1 MISNIPALIN
11 GTPIFPFTTINVF
24 KSNNPVADCCKRKP
38 SIIPSSE
45 GVRIKPII
53 IDTDDKYSRNDYW
66 EKAVGDL
73 EYLDNG
79 AIVMADGY
87 KKNED
92 GVDMLK
98 VVPYDGSAGKT
109 TYLLATAEEDQLAIF
124 NNVAPQGYRDFFNEN
139 DEIVRVFKTR
149 CGDLRYEITNF
160 TLDSSISEV
169 AVGND
174 VFWDGINFG
183 YIVGGTT
190 ASGIVKVG
198 KVVEPEGQFAA
209 GLGLD
214 SIVIDMDV

>member
-1 MISNIPALIN
+1 MATRLQKVLMEKGTHNVCDIKTRAGRLKAEAN
-11 GTPIFPFTTINVF
+11 GAILDLTGT
-24 KSNNPVADCCKRKP
+24 A
-38 SIIPSSE
+38 
-45 GVRIKPII
+45 
-53 IDTDDKYSRNDYW
+53 
-66 EKAVGDL
+66 L

-174 VFWDGINFG
+174 VFWDGVNFA

-198 KVVEPEGQFAA
+198 KVVELEGQFAA

>member
-1 MISNIPALIN
+1 MATRLQKVLMEKGTHNVCDIKTRAGRLKAEAN
-11 GTPIFPFTTINVF
+11 GAILDLTGTT
-24 KSNNPVADCCKRKP
+24 
-38 SIIPSSE
+38 
-45 GVRIKPII
+45 
-53 IDTDDKYSRNDYW
+53 
-66 EKAVGDL
+66 L

-92 GVDMLK
+92 RVDMLK

-174 VFWDGINFG
+174 VFWDGVNFG

-198 KVVEPEGQFAA
+198 KVVELEGQFAA

>member
-1 MISNIPALIN
+1 MATRLQKVLMEKGTHNVCDIKTRAGRLKAEVN
-11 GTPIFPFTTINVF
+11 GAILDLTGTN
-24 KSNNPVADCCKRKP
+24 
-38 SIIPSSE
+38 
-45 GVRIKPII
+45 
-53 IDTDDKYSRNDYW
+53 
-66 EKAVGDL
+66 L

-98 VVPYDGSAGKT
+98 VVPYNGSAGKT
-109 TYLLATAEEDQLAIF
+109 TYLLATAEEDQLAMF
-124 NNVAPQGYRDFFNEN
+124 NNVAPQGYRDFFNAN
-139 DEIVRVFKTR
+139 NEIVRVFKTR

-160 TLDSSISEV
+160 KLDSSISEV

-174 VFWDGINFG
+174 VFWDGTNFG
-183 YIVGGTT
+183 YIVGGTD

-198 KVVEPEGQFAA
+198 KVVELEGQFAA

>member
-1 MISNIPALIN
+1 MATRLQKVLMEKGTHNVCDIKTRAGRLKAEAN
-11 GTPIFPFTTINVF
+11 GAILDLTGTN
-24 KSNNPVADCCKRKP
+24 
-38 SIIPSSE
+38 
-45 GVRIKPII
+45 
-53 IDTDDKYSRNDYW
+53 
-66 EKAVGDL
+66 L

-109 TYLLATAEEDQLAIF
+109 TYLLATAEEDQLAMF
-124 NNVAPQGYRDFFNEN
+124 NNVAPQGYRDFFNAN
-139 DEIVRVFKTR
+139 NEIVRVFKTR

-160 TLDSSISEV
+160 KLDSSISEV
-169 AVGND
+169 AVGID
-174 VFWDGINFG
+174 VFWAGTNFG
-183 YIVGGTT
+183 YIVGGTA

-198 KVVEPEGQFAA
+198 KVVELEGQFAA

>member
-1 MISNIPALIN
+1 MATRLQKVLMEKGTHNVCDIKTRAGRLKAEAN
-11 GTPIFPFTTINVF
+11 GAILDLTGTN
-24 KSNNPVADCCKRKP
+24 
-38 SIIPSSE
+38 
-45 GVRIKPII
+45 
-53 IDTDDKYSRNDYW
+53 
-66 EKAVGDL
+66 L

-98 VVPYDGSAGKT
+98 VVPYNGSAGKT
-109 TYLLATAEEDQLAIF
+109 TYLLATAEEDQLAMF
-124 NNVAPQGYRDFFNEN
+124 NNVAPQGYRDFFNAN
-139 DEIVRVFKTR
+139 NEIVRVFKTR

-160 TLDSSISEV
+160 KLDSSISEV
-169 AVGND
+169 TVGND
-174 VFWDGINFG
+174 VFWDGTNFG
-183 YIVGGTT
+183 YIVGGTA

-198 KVVEPEGQFAA
+198 KVVELEGQFAA

>member
-1 MISNIPALIN
+1 MATRLQKVLMEKGTHNVCDIKTRAGRLKAEAN
-11 GTPIFPFTTINVF
+11 GAILDLTGTT
-24 KSNNPVADCCKRKP
+24 
-38 SIIPSSE
+38 
-45 GVRIKPII
+45 
-53 IDTDDKYSRNDYW
+53 
-66 EKAVGDL
+66 L

-160 TLDSSISEV
+160 KLDSSISEV

-174 VFWDGINFG
+174 VFWDGVNFG
-183 YIVGGTT
+183 YIVGGTA

-198 KVVEPEGQFAA
+198 KVVELEGQFAA

>member
-1 MISNIPALIN
+1 MATRLQKVLMEKGTHNVCDIKTRAGRLKAEAN
-11 GTPIFPFTTINVF
+11 GAILDLTGTT
-24 KSNNPVADCCKRKP
+24 
-38 SIIPSSE
+38 
-45 GVRIKPII
+45 
-53 IDTDDKYSRNDYW
+53 
-66 EKAVGDL
+66 L

-160 TLDSSISEV
+160 KLDSSISEV

-183 YIVGGTT
+183 YIVGGTA

-198 KVVEPEGQFAA
+198 KVVELEGQFAA

>member
-1 MISNIPALIN
+1 MATRLQKVLMEKGTHNVCDIKTRAGRLKAEAN
-11 GTPIFPFTTINVF
+11 GAILDLTGTT
-24 KSNNPVADCCKRKP
+24 
-38 SIIPSSE
+38 
-45 GVRIKPII
+45 
-53 IDTDDKYSRNDYW
+53 
-66 EKAVGDL
+66 L

-92 GVDMLK
+92 RVDMLK

-174 VFWDGINFG
+174 VFWDGTNFG

-198 KVVEPEGQFAA
+198 KVVELEGQFAA

>member
-1 MISNIPALIN
+1 MATRLQKVLMEKGTHNVCDIKTRAGRLKAEAN
-11 GTPIFPFTTINVF
+11 GAILDLTGTT
-24 KSNNPVADCCKRKP
+24 
-38 SIIPSSE
+38 
-45 GVRIKPII
+45 
-53 IDTDDKYSRNDYW
+53 
-66 EKAVGDL
+66 L

-109 TYLLATAEEDQLAIF
+109 TYLLETAEEDQLAMF

-160 TLDSSISEV
+160 KLDSSISEV

>member
-1 MISNIPALIN
+1 MATRLQKVLMEKGTHNVCDIKTRAGRLKAEAN
-11 GTPIFPFTTINVF
+11 GAILDLTGTT
-24 KSNNPVADCCKRKP
+24 
-38 SIIPSSE
+38 
-45 GVRIKPII
+45 
-53 IDTDDKYSRNDYW
+53 
-66 EKAVGDL
+66 L

-174 VFWDGINFG
+174 VFWDGTNFG

-198 KVVEPEGQFAA
+198 KVVELEGQFAT

>member
-1 MISNIPALIN
+1 MGREPNDAAVAAGTITEDSVSLI
-11 GTPIFPFTTINVF
+11 
-24 KSNNPVADCCKRKP
+24 
-38 SIIPSSE
+38 
-45 GVRIKPII
+45 
-53 IDTDDKYSRNDYW
+53 TDDVSGDNVAT
-66 EKAVGDL
+66 KAELQDRVAKAGDTMTGTL
-73 EYLDNG
+73 KMSGQNQIRFGTDDNFYY
-79 AIVMADGY
+79 V
-87 KKNED
+87 
-92 GVDMLK
+92 K
-98 VVPYDGSAGKT
+98 VTPSG
-109 TYLLATAEEDQLAIF
+109 QLAIF

-174 VFWDGINFG
+174 VFWDGTNFG
-183 YIVGGTT
+183 YIVGGTA

-198 KVVEPEGQFAA
+198 KVVELEGQFAA